1 MSVCVYGGE
10 GVRILMQE
18 YLFLRAGSYI
28 CIAVCAWACKDLDFL
43 EEKGDSGLEQDQ
55 AEPPFSSG
63 P

>member
-1 MSVCVYGGE
+1 MGGG

-18 YLFLRAGSYI
+18 YLFLCAGSYI

-43 EEKGDSGLEQDQ
+43 EEKGDSGQEQDQ